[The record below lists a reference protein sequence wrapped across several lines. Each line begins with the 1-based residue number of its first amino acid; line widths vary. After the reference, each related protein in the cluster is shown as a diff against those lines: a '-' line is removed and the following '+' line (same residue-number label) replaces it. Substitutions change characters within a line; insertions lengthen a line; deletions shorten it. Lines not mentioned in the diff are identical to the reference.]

1 MHFHLQLANHY
12 FAGLYRIDDIVSPL
26 VWGLRTLG
34 HRVTMGILPDLP
46 PWPSAVILLEYFD
59 RDGAITEILNW
70 KRGAAGRACLG
81 LVCTED
87 LNDALVME
95 DPRFPRRRANLLQL
109 LPHCDFVWTI
119 IPGGYEE
126 YVAPDRLA
134 FIDYG
139 YVEALRREGWPAA
152 KRDIDVL
159 FYATI
164 NDRRRKLYEALE
176 KQGLRVA
183 ATRGYLPDYVRYNLM
198 SRSRLVL
205 DVRRGDDVRFT
216 SPSRIAAAL
225 QVGSTVVSEFF
236 DTSRLGAL
244 YPYTQATEFAA
255 IEERCL
261 ALARSPDVVEMGL
274 AARER
279 FKTETS
285 MAGNLRR
292 ALALPVFQEL
302 AADSAAS

>member
-26 VWGLRTLG
+26 VWGLRALG
-34 HRVTMGILPDLP
+34 HRVTSGILPDLP
-46 PWPSAVILLEYFD
+46 SWPSAVILLEYFD
-59 RDGAITEILNW
+59 RDGAIEEILNW
-70 KRGAAGRACLG
+70 KLGAGARKCLG

-87 LNDALVME
+87 LTDALVME
-95 DPRFPRRRANLLQL
+95 DPRFPRRRDNLLRL

-119 IPGGYEE
+119 IPGGYEA
-126 YVAPDRLA
+126 YVASERLA

-139 YVEALRREGWPAA
+139 YVEALRRDGWPAA
-152 KRDIDVL
+152 ARDIDVL

-164 NDRRRKLYEALE
+164 NDRRRRLYEALE

-198 SRSRLVL
+198 SRSRIVL
-205 DVRRGDDVRFT
+205 DVRRSDDVRFT

-225 QVGSTVVSEFF
+225 QVGSTVVSETF

-244 YPYTQATEFAA
+244 YRYTQATEFAL

-261 ALARSPDVVEMGL
+261 ALARSPDVVEIGR

-279 FKTETS
+279 FKNETS
-285 MAGNLRR
+285 MAANLHQ

-302 AADSAAS
+302 AAAKAPA

>member
-26 VWGLRTLG
+26 IWGLRAHG
-34 HRVTMGILPDLP
+34 HRVTTGMLPDLP

-87 LNDALVME
+87 LNDALVMD
-95 DPRFPRRRANLLQL
+95 DPKFPRRRANLLRL

-119 IPGGYEE
+119 IPGGYEAH
-126 YVAPDRLA
+126 VAPDRLA

-139 YVEALRREGWPAA
+139 YVEALRRDGWPAA

-164 NDRRRKLYEALE
+164 NDRRRRLYEALE

-183 ATRGYLPDYVRYNLM
+183 ATRGYLPDYVRFNLM
-198 SRSRLVL
+198 SRSRIVL
-205 DVRRGDDVRFT
+205 DVRRGNDVRFT

-244 YPYTQATEFAA
+244 YPYTQAAEFAE

-261 ALARSPDVVEMGL
+261 RLARAPDVVEIGL

-279 FKTETS
+279 FKAETS
-285 MAGNLRR
+285 MAENLRP
-292 ALALPVFQEL
+292 ALSLPIFREL
-302 AADSAAS
+302 EADSAV

>member
-12 FAGLYRIDDIVSPL
+12 FAGLYRIDDIISPI
-26 VWGLRTLG
+26 VWGLRALG
-34 HRVTMGILPDLP
+34 HNVTSGILPNLP
-46 PWPSAVILLEYFD
+46 AWPSAVLIQEFFD
-59 RDGAITEILNW
+59 REGSAEEVLAWRLGPGAR
-70 KRGAAGRACLG
+70 KCLG
-81 LVCTED
+81 LLCTED
-87 LNDALVME
+87 LNDSLVMG
-95 DPRFPRRRANLLQL
+95 DPRWPRRRESLLRI

-119 IPGGYEE
+119 IPGGYEA
-126 YVAPDRLA
+126 YVATDRLA

-139 YVEALRREGWPAA
+139 YVEALRRDGWPAA
-152 KRDIDVL
+152 RRDIDVL

-164 NDRRRKLYEALE
+164 NDRRRRLYEALE

-183 ATRGYLPDYVRYNLM
+183 ATRGYLPDYVRFNLM
-198 SRSRLVL
+198 SRARIVL

-225 QVGSTVVSEFF
+225 QVGSTVVSETF

-244 YPYTQATEFAA
+244 YRYTQAMEFDA

-261 ALARSPDVVEMGL
+261 TLARQPDVVELGL

-279 FKTETS
+279 FKAETS
-285 MAGNLRR
+285 MAANLGA

-302 AADSAAS
+302 AAAGAPA

>member
-1 MHFHLQLANHY
+1 MHFHFQLANHY
-12 FAGLYRIDDIVSPL
+12 FAGLYRIDDIVSPML
-26 VWGLRTLG
+26 WGLRALG
-34 HRVTMGILPDLP
+34 HRVTTGILPNLP
-46 PWPSAVILLEYFD
+46 AWPSAVILLEYFD
-59 RDGAITEILNW
+59 RDGAIDEIVNW

-95 DPRFPRRRANLLQL
+95 DPKFPRRRKNLLQL
-109 LPHCDFVWTI
+109 LPYCDFVWTI

-126 YVAPDRLA
+126 HVAPERLS

-139 YVEALRREGWPAA
+139 YVEALRRDGWPAA

-164 NDRRRKLYEALE
+164 NERRRKLYESLE
-176 KQGLRVA
+176 RQGLRVA
-183 ATRGYLPDYVRYNLM
+183 ATRGYLPDFVRFNLM
-198 SRSRLVL
+198 SRSKIVL

-244 YPYTQATEFAA
+244 YPYTEAVEFAA
-255 IEERCL
+255 IEERCV
-261 ALARSPDVVEMGL
+261 ALARAPDVVERGR

-279 FKTETS
+279 FKAETS
-285 MAGNLRR
+285 MIENLRR
-292 ALALPVFQEL
+292 AMDLPVFRKL
-302 AADSAAS
+302 IADSHAV